1 MKTLL
6 FVAGMT
12 QASIFRIIMRPKETF
27 ENELLL
33 FTTIDGVT
41 FSLPKD
47 DYKLLTKGHVLLKS
61 NVVENCK
68 KKKGRKKTPQ
78 PSQD

>member
-1 MKTLL
+1 M
-6 FVAGMT
+6 
-12 QASIFRIIMRPKETF
+12 SPKETF

-61 NVVENCK
+61 NVVEK
-68 KKKGRKKTPQ
+68 
-78 PSQD
+78 